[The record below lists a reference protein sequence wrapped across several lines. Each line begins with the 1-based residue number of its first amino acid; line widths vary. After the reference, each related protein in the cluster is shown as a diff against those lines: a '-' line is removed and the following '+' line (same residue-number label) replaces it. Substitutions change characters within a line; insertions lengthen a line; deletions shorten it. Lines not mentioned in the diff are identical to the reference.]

1 MKKQLLSLGAV
12 ILTVASLN
20 AQSFVKN
27 PSFRSN
33 RSEVKKTNAATKQIA
48 GSLVCNTQYVAGTTM
63 DLNFTLTLTNAD
75 GEYCDLFSLTFP
87 AGITPNTSV
96 NNSDPFVSPAI
107 SSFATGTQ
115 LNAISGQ
122 TISWGTDDDANEYGG
137 IDNATHTFT
146 VNVTIAPGTTG
157 NKVAT
162 FIADGDSFVTGTA
175 TAGDLN
181 GSATIYPV
189 GATTYDVKGYLVFT
203 ANMNAINNCGMSV
216 DTIVGAFI
224 NSSNAAISNVPVKYS
239 INGGTPVSSTIAGP
253 VAIGDTAYVLFGTQ
267 ENFSAQGI
275 YSLKAWADYAGDISQ
290 ANDTAKLNVINSLPI
305 NFATTE
311 YSNGIESAY
320 DYESIKS
327 DWIGDGVGFGY
338 STTTKHSGAQA
349 LFYTVN
355 TGMGAPA
362 GTYETFAILP
372 CMDVVSGRTY
382 RISYWRKSNNS
393 PAANGQTGVFVGTTQ
408 DAAAMTTVVKAYS
421 AITPNPSTDPWQQDS
436 VDYVATATGTVY
448 FAIGAKGTVATGNQ
462 INVRLDDIKIK
473 RLSAA
478 GIDENS
484 IFASVYPNP
493 ANDVLNFDINGNATS
508 VSIIGLDGKVYSTT
522 SFNGNSTS
530 VNVASL
536 ASGIYVYEIVAEN
549 GSVTRSTFVKK

>member
-1 MKKQLLSLGAV
+1 MKKQLLSFGAV

-27 PSFRSN
+27 PSF
-33 RSEVKKTNAATKQIA
+33 KTNKAELKATNGTAKQVA
-48 GSLVCNTQYVAGTTM
+48 GSLVCNTQYVAGSTM
-63 DLNFTLTLTNAD
+63 DLSFTLNLTNTD
-75 GEYCDLFSLTFP
+75 GEYCDLFSMTFP
-87 AGITPNTSV
+87 TGITPNSGPNT
-96 NNSDPFVSPAI
+96 I
-107 SSFATGTQ
+107 YTATETQ
-115 LNAISGQ
+115 PDETLNPISGQ
-122 TISWGTDDDANEYGG
+122 TISWGDDDNVYGG
-137 IDNATHTFT
+137 IEPGFAITFN
-146 VNVTIAPGTTG
+146 VNVTIAAGVTG
-157 NKVAT
+157 NKVVTYTANGDGYGAT
-162 FIADGDSFVTGTA
+162 PGN
-175 TAGDLN
+175 LN
-181 GSATIYPV
+181 ASATIFPA

-275 YSLKAWADYAGDISQ
+275 YSLKAWADYVGDISQ

-338 STTTKHSGAQA
+338 STGTKHSGARA

-372 CMDVVSGRTY
+372 CTDVVAGRTY
-382 RISYWRKSNNS
+382 RISYWRKSNDT

-408 DAAAMTTVVKAYS
+408 DATAMTTVVKAYS
-421 AITPNPSTDPWQQDS
+421 AITPNPQAGAWQQDS

-462 INVRLDDIKIK
+462 INVRLDDINIK

>member
-1 MKKQLLSLGAV
+1 M
-12 ILTVASLN
+12 TVASLN

-27 PSFRSN
+27 PSFRTK
-33 RSEVKKTNAATKQIA
+33 SEVKKTNGTAKQVA
-48 GSLVCNTQYVAGTTM
+48 GSLVCNTQYVAGSTM
-63 DLNFTLTLTNAD
+63 DLSFTLTLTNTDA
-75 GEYCDLFSLTFP
+75 EFCDIFSITFP
-87 AGITPNTSV
+87 AGITPNTSA
-96 NNSDPFVSPAI
+96 NNTNPFVTPAI
-107 SSFATGTQ
+107 DPAATTTQ

-122 TISWGTDDDANEYGG
+122 TVSWGTDDDANQWGG
-137 IDNATHTFT
+137 IDNSAHTFT

-162 FIADGDSFVTGTA
+162 FIADGDTYGA
-175 TAGDLN
+175 TPGDLN
-181 GSATIYPV
+181 GTATIYPA
-189 GATTYDVKGYLVFT
+189 GTTTYDVKGYLVFT
-203 ANMNAINNCGMSV
+203 ANMNAINNCGMGA

-239 INGGTPVSSTIAGP
+239 INGGTPVASTIAGP
-253 VAIGDTAYVLFGTQ
+253 VAVGDTAYVLFGTQ

-275 YSLKAWADYAGDISQ
+275 YNLKAWADYVGDINQ
-290 ANDTAKLNVINSLPI
+290 ANDTTSLDIVNSLPI

-311 YSNGIESAY
+311 YSNGIES
-320 DYESIKS
+320 DYEYASIKS
-327 DWIGDGVGFGY
+327 DWNGPGVGFGY
-338 STTTKHSGAQA
+338 STGTKHSGARA
-349 LFYTVN
+349 LFYTVS
-355 TGMGAPA
+355 TTIGAPA

-372 CMDVVSGRTY
+372 CTDVVVGRTY
-382 RISYWRKSNNS
+382 RISYWRKSNDT
-393 PAANGQTGVFVGTTQ
+393 PVANGQTGVFVGTTQ
-408 DAAAMTTVVKAYS
+408 EATAMTTVVKAYS
-421 AITPNPSTDPWQQDS
+421 TITPNPQASAWEQDS

-462 INVRLDDIKIK
+462 INVRLDDINIK

>member
-1 MKKQLLSLGAV
+1 MKKQLLSFGAV

-27 PSFRSN
+27 SSFRTK
-33 RSEVKKTNAATKQIA
+33 SEVKKTNGTAKQVT

-63 DLNFTLTLTNAD
+63 DLSFTLTLTNTD
-75 GEYCDLFSLTFP
+75 DEFCDLFSITFP
-87 AGITPNTSV
+87 TGITPNTSA
-96 NNSDPFVSPAI
+96 NNTNPLVSPAI
-107 SSFATGTQ
+107 SASATTTQ

-122 TISWGTDDDANEYGG
+122 TVSWGTDDDANQYGG
-137 IDNATHTFT
+137 IDNSAHTFT

-157 NKVAT
+157 NKSVT
-162 FIADGDSFVTGTA
+162 FIADGDTWGA
-175 TAGDLN
+175 APGDLN
-181 GSATIYPV
+181 GNATIYPA
-189 GATTYDVKGYLVFT
+189 GTTTYDVKGYLVFT
-203 ANMNAINNCGMSV
+203 ANMDAINNCGMGA

-239 INGGTPVSSTIAGP
+239 INGGTPVASTIAGP
-253 VAIGDTAYVLFGTQ
+253 VAVGDTAYVLFGTQ

-275 YSLKAWADYAGDISQ
+275 YSLKAWSDYVGDINK
-290 ANDTAKLNVINSLPI
+290 ANDTTSLDIVNTIPV
-305 NFATTE
+305 NFASTE
-311 YSNGIESAY
+311 YSNGIETEFEFA
-320 DYESIKS
+320 SIKS
-327 DWIGDGVGFGY
+327 DWAGVGGPFGI
-338 STTTKHSGAQA
+338 SAGTKHSGSYA
-349 LFYTVN
+349 LYYTIPTN
-355 TGMGAPA
+355 APA
-362 GTYETFAILP
+362 ATYETFAILP
-372 CMDVVSGRTY
+372 CTDVVAGRTY
-382 RISYWRKSNNS
+382 RISYWRKSNDT
-393 PAANGQTGVFVGTTQ
+393 PVANGQTGVFVGSTQ
-408 DAAAMTTVVKAYS
+408 DASAMTTVVKAYS
-421 AITPNPSTDPWQQDS
+421 AITPNPQAGAWQKDS

-448 FAIGAKGTVATGNQ
+448 FAIGGKGTVSASSQ
-462 INVRLDDIKIK
+462 VNVRLDDINIK